1 MHMEINN
8 MLEEK
13 VKELF
18 PKFGFN
24 KTKMILKINQKRL
37 KKIIDDNNLLKL
49 RRINMEDFYDIKSKD
64 VSYFLGLLWADGH
77 VSKNNNMVNIECNS
91 EDMLSFRKSLDSFGN
106 WSFYNR
112 KRERNKIEC
121 KPLTNA
127 YICDSL
133 LKSFLVEN
141 DFLEKSIKSPTKIL
155 SKIPKELVKY
165 FLLGIIDGDG
175 CFYFRKGKSNQFYLS
190 GTYNQDWSQI
200 EILFK
205 SIGVDIKKIKVKNKS
220 KYSAIRVTNVNDIK
234 KIGDFIYSSIE
245 KDNIGLKRK
254 YEKYKLIV
262 ENLIHSNEI
271 KEYIKKNIHKSKKE
285 LLSELNITL
294 FRINKIISEINS

>member
-77 VSKNNNMVNIECNS
+77 VSKNNNIVNIECNS
-91 EDMLSFRKSLDSFGN
+91 EDMLSFKKSLDSFGN
-106 WSFYNR
+106 WSFYTR

-121 KPLTNA
+121 KPVTNA

-133 LKSFLVEN
+133 LNSFLVEN

-190 GTYNQDWSQI
+190 GTYNQDWSQF

-205 SIGVDIKKIKVKNKS
+205 SIGVDIKKIKVENKS
-220 KYSAIRVTNVNDIK
+220 KYSAIRVTNVKDIK
-234 KIGDFIYSSIE
+234 K
-245 KDNIGLKRK
+245 NR
-254 YEKYKLIV
+254 
-262 ENLIHSNEI
+262 
-271 KEYIKKNIHKSKKE
+271 
-285 LLSELNITL
+285 
-294 FRINKIISEINS
+294 

>member
-37 KKIIDDNNLLKL
+37 KKIIDDNNLEKL

-121 KPLTNA
+121 KPLTNV

-175 CFYFRKGKSNQFYLS
+175 CFYFKKGKSNQFYLS
-190 GTYNQDWSQI
+190 GTYNQDWSQF

-205 SIGVDIKKIKVKNKS
+205 SIGVDIKKIKVENKS

-262 ENLIHSNEI
+262 ENLIHRNEI

-285 LLSELNITL
+285 LVSELNITL